1 MWTGEVSGDRKE
13 MTLDTASWLN
23 LAIGTLE
30 LVLAGVVFRHIA
42 RFGRAFPWLVAL
54 MVFFVV
60 RGADRI
66 YAAFAGGESL
76 GVTVDAFLVAVLV
89 LLIVGIDRTTRAL
102 QAVRDEATYRR
113 DEYNRALADYQRLAR
128 HRLANP
134 LTAIRGSVETLREMP
149 ELDAKTR
156 RELLDVVR
164 DEARRLEEIA
174 LEPTIV
180 SEEERGL
187 DPRPDV

>member
-1 MWTGEVSGDRKE
+1 
-13 MTLDTASWLN
+13 MTFHAASWLN

-30 LVLAGVVFRHIA
+30 LALAGVVLRHIA
-42 RFGRAFPWLVAL
+42 RFGRAFPWLAAL
-54 MVFFVV
+54 MLFFLA

-66 YAAFAGGESL
+66 YAAFTRDESL
-76 GVTVDAFLVAVLV
+76 GIVIDAFLVAVLL
-89 LLIVGIDRTTRAL
+89 LLIVGIDRTARAL
-102 QAVRDEATYRR
+102 QAARDEATYRR
-113 DEYNRALADYQRLAR
+113 DEYERALADYQRLAR

-134 LTAIRGSVETLREMP
+134 LTAIRGSIETLRAMP
-149 ELDAKTR
+149 ELDSETR
-156 RELLDVVR
+156 IELLDAVR

-180 SEEERGL
+180 GDEERSL